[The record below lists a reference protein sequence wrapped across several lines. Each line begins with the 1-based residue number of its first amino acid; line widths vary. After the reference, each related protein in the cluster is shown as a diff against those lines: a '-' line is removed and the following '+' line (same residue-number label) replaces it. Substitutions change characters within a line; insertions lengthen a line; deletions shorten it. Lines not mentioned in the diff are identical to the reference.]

1 MSNKGKEAE
10 RIMKANKFFAAL
22 LVFVTLLTTAA
33 LAETSDYTA
42 TAQGFG
48 GLVEVTLFMTD
59 ETITNAMIV
68 ADNETPAIGG
78 AVHSAGADSGC
89 QQR

>member
-1 MSNKGKEAE
+1 
-10 RIMKANKFFAAL
+10 MKANKFFAAL

-78 AVHSAGADSGC
+78 AVHSAGADSCC